1 MKRQKSA
8 SLVPEAEELECQR
21 EALLCCIRELQI
33 EHDLLKTAREL
44 IKKDLGGDL
53 QGQC

>member
-1 MKRQKSA
+1 MTAMPFLVQRPAGSA
-8 SLVPEAEELECQR
+8 IGECGW
-21 EALLCCIRELQI
+21 IDDRELQI
-33 EHDLLKTAREL
+33 EHDLLKTASEL